1 MKNRSIRFK
10 LTVWFS
16 LMMVFLVAVSFL
28 IIRLTSGAVLHGTIH
43 GYLISTVEQNA
54 GQISLVGE
62 KEADGADL
70 YLPYAGAYLAIDRDF
85 MDVTNG
91 VYTALYTAEGSLLYG
106 ENPLSLQTV
115 AIPFTET
122 RSWTMKI
129 HDQQYDLYDREI
141 RLGTD
146 GGEILWVRGVVP
158 ETESVQ
164 QLQRITNISLLIL
177 PALLALAVLSG
188 YIMADRMLSPI
199 RRIEEAAEQISRG
212 DDLKRRIE
220 TGENNDEIGRM
231 ARVFNHMLDRL
242 ERSFET
248 ERRFTADA
256 SHELRTPTSVIL
268 AQTEYSLEKER
279 SAEEYREAL
288 QTVQKQGRRMSVLI
302 EDMLDYTRLEQ
313 SPERYPFTEVDLSK
327 LTRETAEEFAL
338 LRARGITIETGI
350 EEDVRIF
357 GQAMLLSR
365 LLQNLLSN
373 ALRYGKENGHV
384 RVGLRTEGE
393 RVLLSVSDD
402 GPGIAPE
409 EQDKI
414 FERFYRADASRTV
427 QGAGLGLPMVKKI
440 AQMHGGDVTLE
451 SEPGVGSSFIIE
463 LPKSRKL

>member
-91 VYTALYTAEGSLLYG
+91 VYTALYTAEGSMLYG

-199 RRIEEAAEQISRG
+199 RRIEEAAEQIWG
-212 DDLKRRIE
+212 I
-220 TGENNDEIGRM
+220 
-231 ARVFNHMLDRL
+231 V
-242 ERSFET
+242 
-248 ERRFTADA
+248 
-256 SHELRTPTSVIL
+256 
-268 AQTEYSLEKER
+268 KER
-279 SAEEYREAL
+279 F
-288 QTVQKQGRRMSVLI
+288 G
-302 EDMLDYTRLEQ
+302 LDVA
-313 SPERYPFTEVDLSK
+313 SPV
-327 LTRETAEEFAL
+327 
-338 LRARGITIETGI
+338 
-350 EEDVRIF
+350 
-357 GQAMLLSR
+357 
-365 LLQNLLSN
+365 
-373 ALRYGKENGHV
+373 
-384 RVGLRTEGE
+384 
-393 RVLLSVSDD
+393 
-402 GPGIAPE
+402 
-409 EQDKI
+409 
-414 FERFYRADASRTV
+414 
-427 QGAGLGLPMVKKI
+427 
-440 AQMHGGDVTLE
+440 
-451 SEPGVGSSFIIE
+451 
-463 LPKSRKL
+463 